1 MTTIREDND
10 GSNNGALAELLYR
23 LLDIAELLY
32 QLLHYK
38 LRREQQWEEEMRMEI
53 EQNLFMPYEFDL
65 DFKEEKQ

>member
-1 MTTIREDND
+1 MTRIRENSDED
-10 GSNNGALAELLYR
+10 RYGTFAQLMSR
-23 LLDIAELLY
+23 LLDVADLLY

-53 EQNLFMPYEFDL
+53 EQNLFMPYEFDW

>member
-1 MTTIREDND
+1 MTIIRENND

-23 LLDIAELLY
+23 LLDIADLLY

-53 EQNLFMPYEFDL
+53 EQNLFMPYEFDW
-65 DFKEEKQ
+65 DFKDERQ

>member
-1 MTTIREDND
+1 VTTIRENND

-38 LRREQQWEEEMRMEI
+38 LRRQQQWEEEMRMEI
-53 EQNLFMPYEFDL
+53 EQNLFMPYEFDW

>member
-1 MTTIREDND
+1 MTTIRENND
-10 GSNNGALAELLYR
+10 GSNDGALAELLYR

-38 LRREQQWEEEMRMEI
+38 LRRQQQWEEEMRMEI

>member
-1 MTTIREDND
+1 MTTIRENND
-10 GSNNGALAELLYR
+10 GSNNGVLAELLNR

-38 LRREQQWEEEMRMEI
+38 LRRQQQWEEEMRMEI
-53 EQNLFMPYEFDL
+53 EQNLFMPYEFDW

>member
-1 MTTIREDND
+1 MTTIRENND
-10 GSNNGALAELLYR
+10 GSNNRALAELLYR

-38 LRREQQWEEEMRMEI
+38 LRRQQQCEEEMRMEI

>member
-1 MTTIREDND
+1 M
-10 GSNNGALAELLYR
+10 AELLYR

-38 LRREQQWEEEMRMEI
+38 LRRQQQWEEEMRMEI
-53 EQNLFMPYEFDL
+53 EQNLFMPYEFDW

>member
-1 MTTIREDND
+1 MTTIRENND
-10 GSNNGALAELLYR
+10 GSNNGVLAELLYR

-38 LRREQQWEEEMRMEI
+38 LRRQQQWEEEMRMEI

>member
-1 MTTIREDND
+1 MTAIRENND

-53 EQNLFMPYEFDL
+53 EQNLFMPFEFDCE
-65 DFKEEKQ
+65 FKDERQ

>member
-1 MTTIREDND
+1 MTTIRENND
-10 GSNNGALAELLYR
+10 GDKYGTFARLVGR
-23 LLDIAELLY
+23 LLDVAELLY

-38 LRREQQWEEEMRMEI
+38 LRRQQQCEEEMRMEI

>member
-1 MTTIREDND
+1 MTIIRENND
-10 GSNNGALAELLYR
+10 EDKFGTFAQLMGR
-23 LLDIAELLY
+23 LLDVAELLY
-32 QLLHYK
+32 QLLGYK

>member
-1 MTTIREDND
+1 MTTIRENND
-10 GSNNGALAELLYR
+10 GSNNGVLAELLNR

-38 LRREQQWEEEMRMEI
+38 LRRQQQWEEEMRMEI

>member
-1 MTTIREDND
+1 MTIIRENND

-38 LRREQQWEEEMRMEI
+38 LRRQQQWEEEMRMEI

>member
-38 LRREQQWEEEMRMEI
+38 LRRQQQWEEEMRMEI
-53 EQNLFMPYEFDL
+53 EQNLFMPYEFDF

>member
-1 MTTIREDND
+1 MPTIRENND

-38 LRREQQWEEEMRMEI
+38 LSRQQQCEEEMRMEI

>member
-1 MTTIREDND
+1 MTTIRENND

-23 LLDIAELLY
+23 LLDIADLLY

-53 EQNLFMPYEFDL
+53 EQNLFMPFEFDCEFR
-65 DFKEEKQ
+65 DERQ

>member
-1 MTTIREDND
+1 VTTIREDND

-38 LRREQQWEEEMRMEI
+38 LRRQQQWEEEMRMEI

>member
-38 LRREQQWEEEMRMEI
+38 LRRQQQWEEEMRMEI

>member
-1 MTTIREDND
+1 VTAIRENND

-38 LRREQQWEEEMRMEI
+38 LRRQQQWEEEMRMEI

>member
-1 MTTIREDND
+1 MTTIRENND
-10 GSNNGALAELLYR
+10 GDKYGTFARLVGR
-23 LLDIAELLY
+23 LLDVAELLY
-32 QLLHYK
+32 QLLGYK

>member
-1 MTTIREDND
+1 MTTIRENND

-38 LRREQQWEEEMRMEI
+38 LRRQQQWEEEMRMEI